1 MLDKYKK
8 TCTLCNSKHFFVYSQ
23 NNSYICT
30 KCLNMCIKYNG
41 SNLKQYSIDELKKSI
56 TQHQSI
62 KEIRHKEKRLEF
74 IHNSQ
79 IEFNNKLDNIE
90 NINFS
95 ISGQPIKKL
104 LISDMPEYNFSNIT
118 KATKVENISN
128 FIVLDVETTGLNCRS
143 NSIIEV
149 SAIKFLDSKPVEC
162 FSTLVNPNTH
172 ISDEITGLTGI
183 TEDMIKEAPYFYQ
196 ILPDFNKFIANYNI
210 VGHNLEFDL
219 KFLYVN
225 GVDLFSTKRRF
236 YDTLDLAHKS
246 IKKSDIY
253 NYKLDT
259 IADFFNIHRTNSH
272 RSKSDAY
279 TTGLIFKELIEYKRM
294 CV

>member
-1 MLDKYKK
+1 MYLKNNFFI
-8 TCTLCNSKHFFVYSQ
+8 CSKCKNDF
-23 NNSYICT
+23 IT
-30 KCLNMCIKYNG
+30 YNG
-41 SNLKQYSIDELKKSI
+41 CFDTSYSIEDIKE
-56 TQHQSI
+56 SI
-62 KEIRHKEKRLEF
+62 KQKCSISKIHEMKF
-74 IHNSQ
+74 IDKSQ
-79 IEFNNKLDNIE
+79 KKFNNAIDNIK
-90 NINFS
+90 NVDFS
-95 ISGQPIKKL
+95 LTGEPIKKL
-104 LISDMPEYNFSNIT
+104 LISDMPDYNFSNIT
-118 KATKVENISN
+118 KATKIENISN

-143 NSIIEV
+143 NSIIEI

-162 FSTLVNPNTH
+162 FSTLINPNTH
-172 ISDEITGLTGI
+172 ISAEITSITGI
-183 TEDMIKEAPYFYQ
+183 TEDMIKDAPYFYQ
-196 ILPDFNKFIANYNI
+196 ILPDVNKFIGNYNI

-225 GVDLFSTKRRF
+225 GVDLFSTKRKF

-279 TTGLIFKELIEYKRM
+279 TTGLIFNELIEYKRM